1 MIVLQQVR
9 SPVPED
15 IKRLKLALAGFRST
29 KTRHDGARAAR
40 DLETSYASCS
50 SHHLDDRARRSAR
63 SVLRAVLQDRTGQ
76 NRFGMVVPGVRWA
89 RTDMPTT
96 TSHLGQ
102 GSNPVLW
109 RRERDHQPV
118 RRNALA
124 QSKRA
129 TATDPRHPDPKG
141 KRRTAP
147 IWRTETQARPW
158 LHATS
163 GSPNWRGPR
172 AACCSYDA
180 VRDRLVRTLCRCPCA
195 GAVAKARRL
204 QQRGVEKR
212 QLPAVPPGSCPLA
225 FAKRPISQSLRRGA
239 RVPASPPTRSP
250 REWPLAPATAT
261 SRVKPLR
268 VSPSPTPQGVA
279 VHGSARSNH
288 STSWRR
294 DIHSLNRCPRTSGI
308 SFCSA
313 ARASA
318 SEVK

>member
-1 MIVLQQVR
+1 MGTHRHAHNYESPWTRIKPR
-9 SPVPED
+9 S
-15 IKRLKLALAGFRST
+15 LAAG
-29 KTRHDGARAAR
+29 
-40 DLETSYASCS
+40 
-50 SHHLDDRARRSAR
+50 
-63 SVLRAVLQDRTGQ
+63 
-76 NRFGMVVPGVRWA
+76 
-89 RTDMPTT
+89 
-96 TSHLGQ
+96 
-102 GSNPVLW
+102 
-109 RRERDHQPV
+109 RDHQPV

-172 AACCSYDA
+172 AACCSYVA

>member
-76 NRFGMVVPGVRWA
+76 TASAWSSRVCGGHAPTCPQLRVTLDKDQTPFFGGGKGIISLSVGMRW
-89 RTDMPTT
+89 RKVSELP
-96 TSHLGQ
+96 
-102 GSNPVLW
+102 P
-109 RRERDHQPV
+109 P
-118 RRNALA
+118 
-124 QSKRA
+124 
-129 TATDPRHPDPKG
+129 DPRHPDPEG

-172 AACCSYDA
+172 AACCSYVA

-204 QQRGVEKR
+204 QQRGVEKDNY
-212 QLPAVPPGSCPLA
+212 PAVPPGPCPLA

>member
-109 RRERDHQPV
+109 RREGIISLSVGMRWRKVSELPPPT
-118 RRNALA
+118 RGIPI
-124 QSKRA
+124 
-129 TATDPRHPDPKG
+129 PRGSDVPRPYGGPKHRQDLG
-141 KRRTAP
+141 CMRPLVHRTGEVP
-147 IWRTETQARPW
+147 E
-158 LHATS
+158 
-163 GSPNWRGPR
+163 
-172 AACCSYDA
+172 
-180 VRDRLVRTLCRCPCA
+180 
-195 GAVAKARRL
+195 
-204 QQRGVEKR
+204 
-212 QLPAVPPGSCPLA
+212 LPAVVMTRSAIVSCVL
-225 FAKRPISQSLRRGA
+225 FAAVRA
-239 RVPASPPTRSP
+239 RVPSQKR
-250 REWPLAPATAT
+250 
-261 SRVKPLR
+261 
-268 VSPSPTPQGVA
+268 G
-279 VHGSARSNH
+279 GSS
-288 STSWRR
+288 
-294 DIHSLNRCPRTSGI
+294 
-308 SFCSA
+308 SA
-313 ARASA
+313 A
-318 SEVK
+318 